1 MKLTITFVGLLMVA
15 TGSVLASEV
24 VVRADDSR
32 SSRTPESVSRAFDA
46 CAKAFIAR
54 TFPGQ
59 GTEVRT
65 KLTFVY
71 DYTGQESFDRLDFTM
86 QARLKQDG
94 SKLAEGICTVNSRA
108 RIIRFPM
115 RIAPEI
121 KLAGL
126 TPKDVQLAVVSR

>member
-24 VVRADDSR
+24 VVHADDSR
-32 SSRTPESVSRAFDA
+32 ASRTPESVSRAFDA
-46 CAKAFIAR
+46 CAKTFIAR

-71 DYTGQESFDRLDFTM
+71 DYVGLETFDRLDFTM

-94 SKLAEGICTVNSRA
+94 SKLAEGICTVNNRA

-115 RIAPEI
+115 RIASDT

-126 TPKDVQLAVVSR
+126 TPKDVKLAVVSR